1 MRSENSDRT
10 FAGRPDE
17 IKAYKGG
24 KNMKKKMVSLLMAAL
39 MTVGMLA
46 GCGGNTNEPAS
57 ADTDKSSEPQKVT
70 EPLAPETEAPSEA
83 PAAEPVTLNVAYM
96 PNYGS
101 LWSIENAIAQGYFE
115 EEGIT
120 VNLTQFQDGP
130 TIIASMES
138 GSIDIGYI
146 GQGAHKLCI
155 GGQATIFALS
165 HISNGDALIGGE
177 GITKVEDLK
186 GKKVAYSSGTSSE
199 DILLN
204 SLTKAGMTMDDIEA
218 VDMDASAI
226 VTAMLSGGVDACAT
240 WSPNSLTILDGM
252 SNATKLADNLTFADQ
267 TVSLASWIAMPEFAA
282 ENKDV
287 LVRFTRALFKGM
299 DYGATEH
306 QEETAELVA
315 KEVAQDKDTVY
326 QQRGDAEWLT
336 GKDVSAGAADGTVEG
351 YYELQKKNLID
362 SGAVVFEEGQE
373 EPAVSDYVL
382 LDVMVE
388 AGQY

>member
-1 MRSENSDRT
+1 
-10 FAGRPDE
+10 
-17 IKAYKGG
+17 
-24 KNMKKKMVSLLMAAL
+24 MKKKMVSLLMAAL

-83 PAAEPVTLNVAYM
+83 PTAEPVTLNVAYM